1 MYKYSLF
8 ESQKY
13 KKINSFTMSLLKLE
27 LFLYKTCLNMCYMTL
42 LLIVWTNIEYVY
54 VIYLAF
60 YYSFK
65 N

>member
-1 MYKYSLF
+1 MSLF
-8 ESQKY
+8 E
-13 KKINSFTMSLLKLE
+13 LE

-60 YYSFK
+60 YYSLK

>member
-1 MYKYSLF
+1 MSLF
-8 ESQKY
+8 
-13 KKINSFTMSLLKLE
+13 KLE
-27 LFLYKTCLNMCYMTL
+27 LFLYKTCLNMCYKKL

-60 YYSFK
+60 YYSLK